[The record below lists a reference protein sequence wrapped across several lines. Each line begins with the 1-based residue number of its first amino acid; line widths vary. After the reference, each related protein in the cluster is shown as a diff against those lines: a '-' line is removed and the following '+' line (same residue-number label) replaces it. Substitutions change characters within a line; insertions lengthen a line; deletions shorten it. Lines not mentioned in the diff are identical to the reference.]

1 MCTYMICLDDMY
13 SMDDYIPLNSEN
25 HRYSLTYLRSDISL
39 FKNSHIMYFI
49 IVQVL
54 FRALMG
60 STIPC
65 FWIQSIHIINP
76 TIIYSFSSETIDTY
90 LSMWHEYTCFFYV
103 LELTVSLIYIFSL
116 SKRFGPYSHQNFCV
130 KLILTKRHLSTFYL
144 AIMGDN
150 KGWGVPPPL
159 SSRPCC
165 VEPPTAGSFSAETFV
180 HWSFYMTRLYI
191 L

>member
-1 MCTYMICLDDMY
+1 MYIQCMYTQCMCTYMICLDDMY

-76 TIIYSFSSETIDTY
+76 TIIYSFFSETIDTY
-90 LSMWHEYTCFFYV
+90 LSMWHEYTCFFLCPTADCV
-103 LELTVSLIYIFSL
+103 IDIYFSL
-116 SKRFGPYSHQNFCV
+116 SKRFGSYSHQKFLC
-130 KLILTKRHLSTFYL
+130 
-144 AIMGDN
+144 
-150 KGWGVPPPL
+150 
-159 SSRPCC
+159 
-165 VEPPTAGSFSAETFV
+165 
-180 HWSFYMTRLYI
+180 
-191 L
+191 